1 MYFYVVLTKKYI
13 KVHLDPGQDFLIKL
27 DMKPCIHPVKISIF
41 SLNLV
46 IVRLTKTMNRANKN
60 WTQFKKIKYLRNQT
74 FQKHFLI
81 KVGLLVK
88 FFIEFFFLKD
98 TTNF

>member
-13 KVHLDPGQDFLIKL
+13 KVHLDPGQDFLIRL

-46 IVRLTKTMNRANKN
+46 IVRLTKIKNRAVKN
-60 WTQFKKIKYLRNQT
+60 LVVVAFGG
-74 FQKHFLI
+74 
-81 KVGLLVK
+81 VG
-88 FFIEFFFLKD
+88 
-98 TTNF
+98 N